1 MTIMSTSPQR
11 WSIATVYPDMWVD
24 PDDDPRSSDR
34 HSPDGELAT
43 LLSYLRDYRLTLDL
57 KCQGLTLEQMMKLT
71 VPPSTMS
78 LFGLVRQMTE
88 VERDWRNWITDGE
101 PEPRSMGAW
110 TTHSTSVM
118 FRLTP
123 RKPSSPMPSPDWNRS
138 RPPPTPKSADTTT
151 SAHTWAEKTSRC
163 GNS

>member
-24 PDDDPRSSDR
+24 PDDDPRTSDR
-34 HSPDGELAT
+34 HSPDGEL
-43 LLSYLRDYRLTLDL
+43 
-57 KCQGLTLEQMMKLT
+57 
-71 VPPSTMS
+71 V
-78 LFGLVRQMTE
+78 
-88 VERDWRNWITDGE
+88 
-101 PEPRSMGAW
+101 
-110 TTHSTSVM
+110 
-118 FRLTP
+118 RLTP

-138 RPPPTPKSADTTT
+138 RPPPTPKSADTTI